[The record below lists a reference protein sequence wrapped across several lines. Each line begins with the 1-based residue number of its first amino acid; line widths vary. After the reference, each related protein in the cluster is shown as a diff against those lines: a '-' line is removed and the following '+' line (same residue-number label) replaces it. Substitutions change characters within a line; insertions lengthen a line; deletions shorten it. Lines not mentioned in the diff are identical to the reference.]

1 MHVGIL
7 RCAIFTWLNVVAT
20 ISDVSKLDVATNQG
34 RLLFEDGV
42 YYTEA
47 P

>member
-7 RCAIFTWLNVVAT
+7 RCTIFTWLNVAAT
-20 ISDVSKLDVATNQG
+20 ISDVSDVATNQG